1 MIQTKLINILKQLPR
16 TSAKG
21 TEKVVN
27 REAKSVKTII
37 DEFSLSDRAAAVGDA
52 GEDALLSSQEDYSGN
67 ITDIDETPETLKKE
81 PVYFDKKDKRFQY
94 KDKDRETKEKN
105 KKSKSQP
112 ISPLRCG
119 LPHLQRQRGK
129 PAVPRASCDGETAR
143 VSGDTGKRRTGS
155 AGGGGKKAVRESQTR
170 TAQGNFRGSL

>member
-112 ISPLRCG
+112 ISPPTPTPAEYAMYLQYNKKGIFFKTNLKDLNNRDKNG
-119 LPHLQRQRGK
+119 L
-129 PAVPRASCDGETAR
+129 VIINI
-143 VSGDTGKRRTGS
+143 GD
-155 AGGGGKKAVRESQTR
+155 E
-170 TAQGNFRGSL
+170 

>member
-16 TSAKG
+16 TSAKE
-21 TEKVVN
+21 TEKIVN
-27 REAKSVKTII
+27 QEAKSVEKIV
-37 DEFSLSDRAAAVGDA
+37 DEFSLSDRADAVGDA

-112 ISPLRCG
+112 ISPPTPTPAEYAMYLQYNKKGIFFKTNLKDLNNRDKNG
-119 LPHLQRQRGK
+119 L
-129 PAVPRASCDGETAR
+129 VIINI
-143 VSGDTGKRRTGS
+143 GD
-155 AGGGGKKAVRESQTR
+155 E
-170 TAQGNFRGSL
+170 

>member
-27 REAKSVKTII
+27 REAKSVETII
-37 DEFSLSDRAAAVGDA
+37 DEFSLSDRADAVGDA

-112 ISPLRCG
+112 ISPPTPTPAEYAMYLQYNKKGIFFKTNLKDLNNRDKNG
-119 LPHLQRQRGK
+119 L
-129 PAVPRASCDGETAR
+129 VIINI
-143 VSGDTGKRRTGS
+143 GD
-155 AGGGGKKAVRESQTR
+155 E
-170 TAQGNFRGSL
+170 